1 MEVEKQEGT
10 RGWHKLP
17 VEIQDFI
24 LHKVVELA
32 SEQVSCLMDLVLP
45 FVCSTWRERRTFWK
59 NKHVTGQMEKNT
71 VCNAAATLGSIP
83 LMEWLISLG
92 YSMTTQHCSSAA
104 RAGHLEFLKW
114 AKEKGCGGEQSTCA
128 SAAEGN
134 QLEVLKWLREND
146 VPWDSYTC
154 SHAAKAGNFEVLK
167 WARENGVPS
176 IGMPVITLQ
185 EEVI

>member
-1 MEVEKQEGT
+1 MEAQGT
-10 RGWHKLP
+10 SGWHNLP

-24 LHKVVELA
+24 LHKVVQHET
-32 SEQVSCLMDLVLP
+32 EPVSWLMDVVLP

-59 NKHVTGQMEKNT
+59 NKNVTGMVEKDI
-71 VCNAAATLGSIP
+71 VCNTAAILGSIP

-92 YSMTTQHCSSAA
+92 YSMTTHHFTSAA
-104 RAGHLEFLKW
+104 QAGHLEFLKW
-114 AKEKGCGGEQSTCA
+114 ARENGCCGDKDTCA

-154 SHAAKAGNFEVLK
+154 SYAAKAGNLEVLK

>member
-1 MEVEKQEGT
+1 MQLARPESTSHHSLWMHPSSQFLCFTSFGPKSKNEEKRNSGTSRIRRMEVEKQEGT

-92 YSMTTQHCSSAA
+92 YSMTTQH
-104 RAGHLEFLKW
+104 
-114 AKEKGCGGEQSTCA
+114 
-128 SAAEGN
+128 
-134 QLEVLKWLREND
+134 
-146 VPWDSYTC
+146 
-154 SHAAKAGNFEVLK
+154 
-167 WARENGVPS
+167 
-176 IGMPVITLQ
+176 
-185 EEVI
+185 

>member
-1 MEVEKQEGT
+1 
-10 RGWHKLP
+10 
-17 VEIQDFI
+17 
-24 LHKVVELA
+24 
-32 SEQVSCLMDLVLP
+32 
-45 FVCSTWRERRTFWK
+45 
-59 NKHVTGQMEKNT
+59 
-71 VCNAAATLGSIP
+71 
-83 LMEWLISLG
+83 
-92 YSMTTQHCSSAA
+92 
-104 RAGHLEFLKW
+104 LKW